1 MVEKTTT
8 TKSKSI
14 SKPVFSPYEIDASQ
28 IKGKATNVIFPKT
41 ISDVKA
47 AVALNK
53 NIAIRGGGTGL
64 VGGAVPQEDVV
75 LDMSKMDKI
84 TGLDTER
91 RTVDVEAGVILD
103 ELQAYLMPYGLE
115 FPVNPSSHSVCT
127 IGGMIATNAVGSRAI
142 KYGDTSRWVNWIEIV
157 DADGALSKKGATE
170 LSDYVG
176 MEGTTGLIVRACIKL
191 VPRRNRTARIVPCN
205 SIEQVA
211 ELTRELKR
219 EKNISMIEFLDRQ
232 ISSWLDLDN
241 KYHLI
246 VEFESDEGELKGSE
260 YEELMDKRD
269 RVYPILS
276 QKGYVRIED
285 PQMMLDRFERMM
297 PWFEHN
303 QIPVFAH
310 VSVGILHPCFSKEQE
325 KLIPEMM
332 KIVKKLGGKISGEH
346 GIGLLK
352 KEFIEPNDRKILINI
367 KKRCDTQ
374 NKFNMGKVV

>member
-1 MVEKTTT
+1 MKTI
-8 TKSKSI
+8 KHKSI

-28 IKGKATNVIFPKT
+28 IKGKAVGVIFPKT
-41 ISDVKA
+41 LSDVKA

-53 NIAIRGGGTGL
+53 KIAIRGGGTGL
-64 VGGAVPQEDVV
+64 VGGAVPQEDLV

-84 TGLDTER
+84 TNLDLER
-91 RTVDVEAGVILD
+91 KIVDVEAGVVLD
-103 ELQAYLMPYGLE
+103 ELQAYLAPYGLE

-142 KYGDTSRWVNWIEIV
+142 KYGDTAKWINWIEVV
-157 DADGALSKKGATE
+157 DSDGALSKKGATE

-176 MEGTTGLIVRACIKL
+176 MEGTTGLIVRANIKL
-191 VPRRNRTARIVPCN
+191 VPKRNRTARLIPCD
-205 SIEQVA
+205 SVEQVA

-219 EKNISMIEFLDRQ
+219 EKNISMIEFLDKK

-246 VEFESDEGELKGSE
+246 VEFESDEGELKDAE
-260 YEELMDKRD
+260 YEKLMEKRD
-269 RVYPILS
+269 RVYPILA

-374 NKFNMGKVV
+374 NKFNMGKIF

>member
-1 MVEKTTT
+1 MKNI
-8 TKSKSI
+8 KHKSI

-28 IKGKATNVIFPKT
+28 LKGKATNVIFPKT

-47 AVALNK
+47 AAALNSR
-53 NIAIRGGGTGL
+53 ITIRGGGTGL
-64 VGGAVPQEDVV
+64 VGGAVPQNDVV
-75 LDMSKMDKI
+75 LDLSKMDKI
-84 TGLDTER
+84 TNLDIER
-91 RTVDVEAGVILD
+91 RAVDVEAGVVLD

-142 KYGDTSRWVNWIEIV
+142 KYGDTSRWINWIEVV
-157 DADGALSKKGATE
+157 DSYGALSKKGATE
-170 LSDYVG
+170 ISDYVG
-176 MEGTTGLIVRACIKL
+176 MEGTSGVIVRASLKL
-191 VPRRNRTARIVPCN
+191 VHRKERTARLIPCD

-211 ELTRELKR
+211 EFTRELKR
-219 EKNISMIEFLDRQ
+219 EKEVSMIEFLDKQ

-241 KYHLI
+241 QYHLI
-246 VEFESDEGELKGSE
+246 VEFESEDGDLKDVE

-269 RVYPILS
+269 KVYPILA

-352 KEFIEPNDRKILINI
+352 KDFIEPNDRKILINI